1 MCLVTCLLTPQTYK
15 RIAQVDLRFPDH
27 VSSSAR
33 DLITRVRSHHTHT
46 LPPCSCIAHS
56 LTRHTSAL
64 LQLLRKDPKAR
75 MPLVE
80 VPKHK
85 WFGEM
90 RRVEEVM
97 RRKRAAAKAA
107 KAGGGALGTSG
118 TKRKVMGH

>member
-1 MCLVTCLLTPQTYK
+1 MLTPQTYK

-46 LPPCSCIAHS
+46 LPLVPAFAHS
-56 LTRHTSAL
+56 LTHHTFTMPAL

-90 RRVEEVM
+90 RCVEEVM

-107 KAGGGALGTSG
+107 KASGGALGTSG